1 MSDKTV
7 SLYLARPAK
16 EKGTIRKDW
25 GGRISIA
32 LVYPNYYRVG
42 MSNLGFQ
49 VVYKL
54 LNRRD
59 DVVAERA
66 FLPEEQEMS
75 LRFGTGKGLIS
86 LESQS
91 PLSRFDIIAFSLSFE
106 NDYPNILKILEMGR
120 IPLLRA
126 ERDSSHPLVIAG
138 GITSFLNPEP
148 LAEIFDLFLL
158 GRRRRTWMDLLNSSR
173 R

>member
-7 SLYLARPAK
+7 SLYLARIVG

-32 LVYPNYYRVG
+32 LVYPNHYRVG
-42 MSNLGFQ
+42 VSNLGFQ
-49 VVYKL
+49 VVYNL

-59 DVVAERA
+59 DIVAERA

-75 LRFGTGKGLIS
+75 LHFRAGKGLIS

-91 PLSRFDIIAFSLSFE
+91 PLSKFDIIAFSLSFE
-106 NDYPNILKILEMGR
+106 NDYPNILKILQMAR
-120 IPLLRA
+120 IPLLA
-126 ERDSSHPLVIAG
+126 VERDETYPLIMAG
-138 GITSFLNPEP
+138 GITSFLNPAP
-148 LAEIFDLFLL
+148 PACGFCPFLL
-158 GRRRRTWMDLLNSSR
+158 AGAGAGRGG
-173 R
+173 